1 LKISEDQI
9 TTVNAT
15 QLLEQGVA
23 AIRGGDAVV
32 DLSQVARVDSS
43 AVALLLAFKR
53 EAVERNIALQFQAM
67 PKALASLA
75 SLYGVDTLLT

>member
-1 LKISEDQI
+1 MKISEDQI